1 MRANSGCVML
11 IGSPPRF
18 VTQSRRSGPA
28 GTRPI
33 MRGPLGDTVEPR
45 REFIEKNDLQVS
57 NLDV

>member
-1 MRANSGCVML
+1 ML

-18 VTQSRRSGPA
+18 VPQSRRSGPA